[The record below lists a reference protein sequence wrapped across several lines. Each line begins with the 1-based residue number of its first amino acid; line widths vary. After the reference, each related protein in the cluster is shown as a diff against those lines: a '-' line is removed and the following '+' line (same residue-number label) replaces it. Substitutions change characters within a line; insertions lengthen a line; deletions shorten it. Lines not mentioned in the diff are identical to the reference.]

1 MVGVFDSVDPETLL
15 KIKSL
20 AGDKVFISVLNK
32 CDLGTINNV
41 SKFDVVLSAKTGE
54 GVVELKKQ
62 ISATSSG
69 KALINKE
76 YFARSRHIALF
87 DEGLSFLEAAMVK
100 LRSGENVELAAEDL
114 RLARASLDEVVGV
127 KTSDSLLGDIFNDF
141 CIGK

>member
-1 MVGVFDSVDPETLL
+1 M
-15 KIKSL
+15 
-20 AGDKVFISVLNK
+20 
-32 CDLGTINNV
+32 
-41 SKFDVVLSAKTGE
+41 
-54 GVVELKKQ
+54 
-62 ISATSSG
+62 
-69 KALINKE
+69 E
-76 YFARSRHIALF
+76 YFARSRHLAVF